1 MFNYVIR
8 VNSVVTLCYYS
19 KGVGL
24 WEIIQMTVIEVGL
37 KKQVDLLIHLF

>member
-8 VNSVVTLCYYS
+8 VNSVVTLCYSS